1 VAVRA
6 ARGAQAASD
15 EERWQQ
21 AVDLARGRPTPA
33 ALSGR
38 RRAARRF
45 LLGMAAVAVLSAA
58 AGAVVGWLSAS
69 GDVGGSATGAGPEW
83 LRWATFTAGV
93 LLVVVGAV
101 LGIRAGNWGGAWR
114 APTTV
119 LTRRQRREA
128 VREMRGRVPARPEH
142 LPVVLDLARRWSATE
157 GFVLVLAGNCA
168 IQLSALVDGGSR
180 PLRLLSAAAAAL
192 FLWLAGAGLV
202 ERHRAQ
208 RFLDQQAR
216 PGS

>member
-1 VAVRA
+1 MAVRA
-6 ARGAQAASD
+6 ARGAQAVSD

-21 AVDLARGRPTPA
+21 AVDLARGRPNPA

-38 RRAARRF
+38 RRAARRI
-45 LLGMAAVAVLSAA
+45 LLWAAAVAVLSAA

-69 GDVGGSATGAGPEW
+69 EDVGGSAAGAGPEW
-83 LRWATFTAGV
+83 LRWAAFGLGL

-101 LGIRAGNWGGAWR
+101 LGVRAGNWGGAWR

-128 VREMRGRVPARPEH
+128 VREMRGKVPACPEH

-168 IQLSALVDGGSR
+168 IQLSALVDHRPR
-180 PLRLLSAAAAAL
+180 PLQLLSAAAAVI

-202 ERHRAQ
+202 ERRRAQ
-208 RFLDQQAR
+208 RFLDEHAR